1 MKKRIVRCY
10 EVAIGSNNDCNFEIS
25 GDTEEE
31 FYRNIVDHIQ
41 KEHDLR
47 SEDLKLR
54 LEKQIRNLIG
64 LAGSDQLNKY

>member
-31 FYRNIVDHIQ
+31 FYRNIVDH
-41 KEHDLR
+41 
-47 SEDLKLR
+47 
-54 LEKQIRNLIG
+54 
-64 LAGSDQLNKY
+64 